1 MNIGELVRHKVSRKV
16 GVVLRV
22 FTHKLWRTEDRG
34 IKVDFGAIKPEPFA
48 EVQFGGDLMKIPQVD
63 LEYV

>member
-1 MNIGELVRHKVSRKV
+1 MSRKV
-16 GVVLRV
+16 GVVVRV
-22 FTHKLWRTEDRG
+22 FTHKLWRTEERG
-34 IKVDFGAIKPEPFA
+34 IKVDFGKIKPEPFA